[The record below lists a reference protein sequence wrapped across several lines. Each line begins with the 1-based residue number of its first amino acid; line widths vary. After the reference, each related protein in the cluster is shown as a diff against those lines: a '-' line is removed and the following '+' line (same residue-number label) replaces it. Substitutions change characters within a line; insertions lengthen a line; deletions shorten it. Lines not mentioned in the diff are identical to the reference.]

1 MNKELMSKE
10 LMSKESMSKESM
22 SKESTKID
30 LEKTHLYALPLTYT
44 PYKPKRIMKTL
55 RDIKKSTKIMTA
67 MVSVTSIVFPE
78 KGDHDIP
85 I

>member
-1 MNKELMSKE
+1 
-10 LMSKESMSKESM
+10 
-22 SKESTKID
+22 
-30 LEKTHLYALPLTYT
+30 
-44 PYKPKRIMKTL
+44 MKTL

-85 I
+85 IWLINVKLFLTIQHPFKQ